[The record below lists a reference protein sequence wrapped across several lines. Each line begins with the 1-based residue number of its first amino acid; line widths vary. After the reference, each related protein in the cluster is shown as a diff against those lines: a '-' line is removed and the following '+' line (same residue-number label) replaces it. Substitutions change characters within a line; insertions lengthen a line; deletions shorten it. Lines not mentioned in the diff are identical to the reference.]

1 MKKTLLLFI
10 ALLGM
15 ALANGQGKKN
25 IRIGLFTS
33 LYLDSAFDQSGQY
46 KLQNSFPRMAIS
58 GLEFYEGAVMAID
71 SINQAGPKVSME
83 VFDIQ
88 SKTGSIAYL
97 LNNKKIDSL
106 DIIIAQ
112 TGGSD
117 YLELA
122 QIAKEKNIPMVSA
135 TYPNDGG
142 IRESPMLFIANPK
155 INSHIQVIHNQLFKK
170 WPDANVIWFKRIG
183 SADDKIESQFREL
196 NAASVYRNKF
206 KTAALKYEFK
216 MEDLVPFM
224 DTTKTNVLIAGSLDD
239 NFALQ
244 FARVIADYPKKGII
258 QVIGMP
264 GWDGMKEIQGK
275 NYAGM
280 PIYFTTSF
288 NIPPGHQWAAKVD
301 EKVKSITGVKPS
313 ISLLKGFELT
323 YYFANVLSKYGE
335 IRIDTPE
342 AKPFKVLN
350 DFDFRPVKWS
360 PMSKVPDYYENKRI
374 YFIRRLNGV
383 STVQ

>member
-1 MKKTLLLFI
+1 MKKTFLFFF
-10 ALLGM
+10 ALMGM

-25 IRIGLFTS
+25 TRVGLFTS
-33 LYLDSAFDQSGQY
+33 LYLDSAFDASGQY

-58 GLEFYEGAVMAID
+58 GLEFYEGSVMAID
-71 SINQAGPKVSME
+71 SINHSGPKVSME

-88 SKTGSIAYL
+88 SKTGSIL
-97 LNNKKIDSL
+97 HLFNNKKFDSL

-112 TGGSD
+112 TGGSE

-142 IRESPMLFIANPK
+142 IRESPMVYIANPK
-155 INSHIQVIHNQLFKK
+155 INSHIQVIHNQTFKK
-170 WPDANVIWFKRIG
+170 WPDANIIWFKRSG
-183 SADDKIESQFREL
+183 MADDKIESQFREL
-196 NAASVYRNKF
+196 NTASLFKNKF
-206 KTAALKYEFK
+206 RTAVLKPEFK
-216 MEDLVPFM
+216 MEDLLPFL

-244 FARVIADYPKKGII
+244 FARAISAYPKKGII

-275 NYAGM
+275 AYAGI
-280 PIYFTTSF
+280 PIYFTTAF
-288 NIPPGHQWAAKVD
+288 NIPSGHQWATLVD
-301 EKVKSITGVKPS
+301 EKIKSITGIKPS
-313 ISLLKGFELT
+313 ISLIKGFELT
-323 YYFANVLSKYGE
+323 YYFVNLLSTYGQIKTE
-335 IRIDTPE
+335 GPE

-350 DFDFRPVKWS
+350 DFDFRPVKWA
-360 PMSKVPDYYENKRI
+360 PMSATPDYFENKRI

-383 STVQ
+383 NTVQ

>member
-1 MKKTLLLFI
+1 MKKTLLLFF

-15 ALANGQGKKN
+15 AFANGQGKKN

-33 LYLDSAFDQSGQY
+33 LFLDSAFDQSGQY

-71 SINQAGPKVSME
+71 SINQSKPRVSME

-112 TGGSD
+112 VSGSD

-142 IRESPMLFIANPK
+142 IRESPMVFIANPK
-155 INSHIQVIHNQLFKK
+155 INSHIQVIHNQLYKK

-196 NAASVYRNKF
+196 NAASAYRNKF
-206 KTAALKYEFK
+206 KTAVLKYEFK
-216 MEDLVPFM
+216 MEDLIQFL

-244 FARVIADYPKKGII
+244 FARAISAYPKKGII

-264 GWDGMKEIQGK
+264 GWDGIKEIQGK
-275 NYAGM
+275 NYAGI

-288 NIPPGHQWAAKVD
+288 NIPSGHQWAAKID

-313 ISLLKGFELT
+313 ISLIKGFELT
-323 YYFANVLSKYGE
+323 YYFANILSKYGE
-335 IRIDTPE
+335 IRMDTPE
-342 AKPFKVLN
+342 AKTFKVLN

-360 PMSKVPDYYENKRI
+360 PMSSVPDYYENKRI

>member
-25 IRIGLFTS
+25 IRVGLFTS

-71 SINQAGPKVSME
+71 SINHSGPKVSME

-88 SKTGSIAYL
+88 SKTGSSAYL

-142 IRESPMLFIANPK
+142 IRESPMVFIANPK

-183 SADDKIESQFREL
+183 SADEKIESQFREF

-206 KTAALKYEFK
+206 KTVVLKHEFK
-216 MEDLVPFM
+216 MEDLVPLM

-244 FARVIADYPKKGII
+244 FARAIATYPKKGLI

-275 NYAGM
+275 NYAGI
-280 PIYFTTSF
+280 PIYYTTSF
-288 NIPPGHQWAAKVD
+288 NIPPGHTWAAKVD

-323 YYFANVLSKYGE
+323 YYFANVLSKFGE

-342 AKPFKVLN
+342 TKPFKVLN

-360 PMSKVPDYYENKRI
+360 PMSSVPDYYENKRI

>member
-1 MKKTLLLFI
+1 MKKIPLLFF
-10 ALLGM
+10 ALLGL
-15 ALANGQGKKN
+15 ALAKGQGKKN
-25 IRIGLFTS
+25 IRVGLFTS

-46 KLQNSFPRMAIS
+46 KLHNSFPRMAIS
-58 GLEFYEGAVMAID
+58 GLEFYEGAVMAVD
-71 SINQAGPKVSME
+71 SINYLGPKVSME

-88 SKTGSIAYL
+88 SKSGAIAYL
-97 LNNKKIDSL
+97 LQSKKIDSL

-112 TGGSD
+112 ASGSD

-122 QIAKEKNIPMVSA
+122 QVAKEKNIPMVSA

-142 IRESPMLFIANPK
+142 IRESPMVFIANPK

-170 WPDANVIWFKRIG
+170 WPDANVIWFKRSG
-183 SADDKIESQFREL
+183 AGDDKIESQFREL
-196 NAASVYRNKF
+196 NAASVYKNKF
-206 KTAALKYEFK
+206 KTAVLKPEFK
-216 MEDLVPFM
+216 MEDLVPFL

-239 NFALQ
+239 NFSLQ
-244 FARVIADYPKKGII
+244 FARAISAYPKKGII

-275 NYAGM
+275 SYAGI

-288 NIPPGHQWAAKVD
+288 NIPSGHQWATQID
-301 EKVKSITGVKPS
+301 EKIKSITGVKPS
-313 ISLLKGFELT
+313 ISLIKGFELT
-323 YYFANVLSKYGE
+323 YYFANIMYTYGQIKTE
-335 IRIDTPE
+335 GLE

-350 DFDFRPVKWS
+350 DFDFRPIKWQ
-360 PMSKVPDYYENKRI
+360 PMSATPDYYENKRI

>member
-1 MKKTLLLFI
+1 MKKTFLLIF

-15 ALANGQGKKN
+15 ALANGQGKK
-25 IRIGLFTS
+25 ITRVGLFTS
-33 LYLDSAFDQSGQY
+33 LYLDSAFDASGQY

-58 GLEFYEGAVMAID
+58 GLEFYEGSVMAID
-71 SINQAGPKVSME
+71 SINQSGSKVSME

-88 SKTGSIAYL
+88 SKTGSIGYL
-97 LNNKKIDSL
+97 LGIKKIDSL

-112 TGGSD
+112 LSGSD

-142 IRESPMLFIANPK
+142 IRESPMVFIANPK

-170 WPDANVIWFKRIG
+170 WPDANVIWFKRSG
-183 SADDKIESQFREL
+183 VEDDKIESQFREL
-196 NAASVYRNKF
+196 NAASVHKNKF
-206 KTAALKYEFK
+206 KTAALKPEFK
-216 MEDLVPFM
+216 MDDLVPLL

-239 NFALQ
+239 KFALQ
-244 FARVIADYPKKGII
+244 FARAISAYPKKGII

-264 GWDGMKEIQGK
+264 GWEGMKEIQSK
-275 NYAGM
+275 NYAGI
-280 PIYFTTSF
+280 PIYYTTAF
-288 NIPPGHQWAAKVD
+288 NIPSGHQWAAQVE
-301 EKVKSITGVKPS
+301 EKIKSITGIKPS
-313 ISLLKGFELT
+313 ISLIKGFELT

-335 IRIDTPE
+335 IRIDTPD
-342 AKPFKVLN
+342 AKAFKVLN

-360 PMSKVPDYYENKRI
+360 PMSAVPDYYENKRI

>member
-1 MKKTLLLFI
+1 MKKTSLLFF

-25 IRIGLFTS
+25 IRVGLFTS
-33 LYLDSAFDQSGQY
+33 LYLDSAFDRSGQY

-71 SINQAGPKVSME
+71 SINHSGLKVSME

-88 SKTGSIAYL
+88 SKTGAISYL

-112 TGGSD
+112 ASGSD

-122 QIAKEKNIPMVSA
+122 QVAKEKNILLVSA

-142 IRESPMLFIANPK
+142 IRESPMVFIANPK

-170 WPDANVIWFKRIG
+170 WPDANVIWFKRSG

-196 NAASVYRNKF
+196 NAASAYKNKF
-206 KTAALKYEFK
+206 KTAALNPEFK
-216 MEDLVPFM
+216 MEDLIPFL
-224 DTTKTNVLIAGSLDD
+224 DTTKTNVLVAGSLDD

-244 FARVIADYPKKGII
+244 FARAISAYPKKGII

-264 GWDGMKEIQGK
+264 VWDGMKEIQGK
-275 NYAGM
+275 NYAGI

-288 NIPPGHQWAAKVD
+288 NIPSGHPWAAQVD
-301 EKVKSITGVKPS
+301 EKIKSITGVKPS
-313 ISLLKGFELT
+313 ISLIKGFELT
-323 YYFANVLSKYGE
+323 YYFANIMYTYGQIKTE
-335 IRIDTPE
+335 GLE
-342 AKPFKVLN
+342 VKPFKVLN
-350 DFDFRPVKWS
+350 DFDFRPVKWA
-360 PMSKVPDYYENKRI
+360 PMSGVPDYYENKRI

-383 STVQ
+383 NTVQ

>member
-1 MKKTLLLFI
+1 MKKTFLLLF

-25 IRIGLFTS
+25 TRVGLFTS
-33 LYLDSAFDQSGQY
+33 LYLDSAFDALDQY

-71 SINQAGPKVSME
+71 SINQSGPKVSME

-97 LNNKKIDSL
+97 FNNKTFDSL

-112 TGGSD
+112 ASGSD

-142 IRESPMLFIANPK
+142 IRESPMVFIANPK

-170 WPDANVIWFKRIG
+170 WPDANVIWFKRSG
-183 SADDKIESQFREL
+183 AADDKIETQFREL

-206 KTAALKYEFK
+206 KTALLNPEFK
-216 MEDLVPFM
+216 MEDLAPFL

-239 NFALQ
+239 Q
-244 FARVIADYPKKGII
+244 FAIQFAKAISAYPKKGIV

-275 NYAGM
+275 NYAGI

-288 NIPPGHQWAAKVD
+288 NIPSGHQWAAQVD
-301 EKVKSITGVKPS
+301 EKIKSITGVKPS
-313 ISLLKGFELT
+313 ISMLKGFELT
-323 YYFANVLSKYGE
+323 YYFVNIMYAYG
-335 IRIDTPE
+335 RIKTE
-342 AKPFKVLN
+342 GLETKPFKVLN
-350 DFDFRPVKWS
+350 DFDFRPVKWA
-360 PMSKVPDYYENKRI
+360 PMSATPDYHENKRI

>member
-1 MKKTLLLFI
+1 MKKTSLLFF

-25 IRIGLFTS
+25 IRVGLFTS

-71 SINQAGPKVSME
+71 SINYLVPKVSME

-88 SKTGSIAYL
+88 SKTGSISYL
-97 LNNKKIDSL
+97 LQNKKIDSL

-112 TGGSD
+112 ASGSD

-142 IRESPMLFIANPK
+142 IRESPMVFIANPK
-155 INSHIQVIHNQLFKK
+155 INSHLQVIHNQLFKK
-170 WPDANVIWFKRIG
+170 WPDANVIWFKRTG
-183 SADDKIESQFREL
+183 TADDKIESQFREL

-206 KTAALKYEFK
+206 KTAALNPDFK
-216 MEDLVPFM
+216 IEELVPFL
-224 DTTKTNVLIAGSLDD
+224 DTTKTNVLVAGSLDD

-244 FARVIADYPKKGII
+244 FARAISAYPKKGII

-275 NYAGM
+275 NYAGI

-288 NIPPGHQWAAKVD
+288 NIPSGHQWAAQVD
-301 EKVKSITGVKPS
+301 EKIKSITGVKPS
-313 ISLLKGFELT
+313 VSLIKGFELT
-323 YYFANVLSKYGE
+323 YYFINIMYTYGQIKTE
-335 IRIDTPE
+335 GPE
-342 AKPFKVLN
+342 VKPFKVLN
-350 DFDFRPVKWS
+350 DFDFRPVKWA
-360 PMSKVPDYYENKRI
+360 PMSATPDYYENKRI

>member
-1 MKKTLLLFI
+1 MKKTSLLFL

-15 ALANGQGKKN
+15 ALVNGQGKKN
-25 IRIGLFTS
+25 IRVGLFTS

-71 SINQAGPKVSME
+71 SINHLGPKVTME

-88 SKTGSIAYL
+88 SKSGAIAYL
-97 LNNKKIDSL
+97 LQNKKIDSL

-112 TGGSD
+112 ASGSD

-122 QIAKEKNIPMVSA
+122 QIAKDKNIPMVSA

-142 IRESPMLFIANPK
+142 IRESPMVFIANPK

-170 WPDANVIWFKRIG
+170 WPDANVIWFKRSG
-183 SADDKIESQFREL
+183 AADDKIESQFREL
-196 NAASVYRNKF
+196 NAVSVYRNKF
-206 KTAALKYEFK
+206 KTAVLNPDFK
-216 MEDLVPFM
+216 MEDLVPFL

-239 NFALQ
+239 KFSLQ
-244 FARVIADYPKKGII
+244 FARAISAYPKKGII

-275 NYAGM
+275 NYAGI

-288 NIPPGHQWAAKVD
+288 NIPSGHPWAAQIDMKI
-301 EKVKSITGVKPS
+301 KSITGVKPS
-313 ISLLKGFELT
+313 ISLIKGFELT
-323 YYFANVLSKYGE
+323 YYFANIMYTYGQIKSE
-335 IRIDTPE
+335 GLE

-360 PMSKVPDYYENKRI
+360 PMSATPDYHENKRI

>member
-1 MKKTLLLFI
+1 MKKTSLFFF
-10 ALLGM
+10 ALFGL
-15 ALANGQGKKN
+15 ALAKGQGKKN
-25 IRIGLFTS
+25 IRVGLFTS

-71 SINQAGPKVSME
+71 SINHAGPKASME

-88 SKTGSIAYL
+88 SKTGAIANL
-97 LNNKKIDSL
+97 LQSKKIDSL

-112 TGGSD
+112 ASGSD

-122 QIAKEKNIPMVSA
+122 QIAKDKNIPMVSA

-142 IRESPMLFIANPK
+142 IRESPMVFIANPK

-170 WPDANVIWFKRIG
+170 WPDANVIWFKRSG
-183 SADDKIESQFREL
+183 AGDDKIESQFREL

-206 KTAALKYEFK
+206 KTAVLNPEFK
-216 MEDLVPFM
+216 MEDLVPFL
-224 DTTKTNVLIAGSLDD
+224 DTTKTNVIIAGSLDD

-244 FARVIADYPKKGII
+244 FARAISAYPKKGII

-275 NYAGM
+275 EYAGI

-288 NIPPGHQWAAKVD
+288 NIPSGHPWAAQVD
-301 EKVKSITGVKPS
+301 EKIKSITGVKPS
-313 ISLLKGFELT
+313 MSLIKGFELT
-323 YYFANVLSKYGE
+323 YYFANIMYTYGQIKTE
-335 IRIDTPE
+335 GLE

-350 DFDFRPVKWS
+350 DFDFRPVKWA
-360 PMSKVPDYYENKRI
+360 PMSSAPDYYENKRI

>member
-1 MKKTLLLFI
+1 
-10 ALLGM
+10 
-15 ALANGQGKKN
+15 
-25 IRIGLFTS
+25 
-33 LYLDSAFDQSGQY
+33 
-46 KLQNSFPRMAIS
+46 
-58 GLEFYEGAVMAID
+58 
-71 SINQAGPKVSME
+71 
-83 VFDIQ
+83 
-88 SKTGSIAYL
+88 
-97 LNNKKIDSL
+97 
-106 DIIIAQ
+106 
-112 TGGSD
+112 
-117 YLELA
+117 
-122 QIAKEKNIPMVSA
+122 MVSA

-142 IRESPMLFIANPK
+142 IRESPIVFIANPK
-155 INSHIQVIHNQLFKK
+155 INSHIQVIHNQLYKK

-196 NAASVYRNKF
+196 NAASVFRNKF
-206 KTAALKYEFK
+206 KTAVLKHEFK

-224 DTTKTNVLIAGSLDD
+224 DTSKTNVLISGSLDD

-244 FARVIADYPKKGII
+244 FARAISSYPKKGII

-275 NYAGM
+275 NYAGI

-288 NIPPGHQWAAKVD
+288 NIPSGHQWAAKID

-313 ISLLKGFELT
+313 ISLIKGFELT
-323 YYFANVLSKYGE
+323 YYFANILSKYGE
-335 IRIDTPE
+335 IRMDTPE

-360 PMSKVPDYYENKRI
+360 SMSAFPDYYENKRI

>member
-1 MKKTLLLFI
+1 MKKTFLLIF
-10 ALLGM
+10 ALLCM
-15 ALANGQGKKN
+15 ALANGQGKK
-25 IRIGLFTS
+25 ITRVGLFTS
-33 LYLDSAFDQSGQY
+33 LYLDSAFDASGQY

-58 GLEFYEGAVMAID
+58 GLEFYEGSVMAID
-71 SINQAGPKVSME
+71 SINQSGSKVSME

-97 LNNKKIDSL
+97 LGIKKIDSL

-112 TGGSD
+112 LSGSD

-142 IRESPMLFIANPK
+142 IRESPMVFIANPK

-170 WPDANVIWFKRIG
+170 WPDANVIWFKRSG
-183 SADDKIESQFREL
+183 VEDDKIESQFREL
-196 NAASVYRNKF
+196 NAASVHKNKF
-206 KTAALKYEFK
+206 KTAALKPEFK
-216 MEDLVPFM
+216 MEDLVPLL

-239 NFALQ
+239 KFALQ
-244 FARVIADYPKKGII
+244 FARAISAYPKKGII

-264 GWDGMKEIQGK
+264 GWEGLKEIQSK
-275 NYAGM
+275 NYAGI
-280 PIYFTTSF
+280 PIYFTTAF
-288 NIPPGHQWAAKVD
+288 NIPSGHQWAAQVE
-301 EKVKSITGVKPS
+301 EKIKSITGVKPS
-313 ISLLKGFELT
+313 LSFIKGFELT
-323 YYFANVLSKYGE
+323 FYFANILSAYGQIKTE
-335 IRIDTPE
+335 GLET
-342 AKPFKVLN
+342 KPFKVLN

-360 PMSKVPDYYENKRI
+360 QLSAAPDYYENKRI

-383 STVQ
+383 NTVQ

>member
-1 MKKTLLLFI
+1 MKKTFLLFF

-15 ALANGQGKKN
+15 SLANAQAKKN
-25 IRIGLFTS
+25 TRVGLFTS
-33 LYLDSAFDQSGQY
+33 LYLDSAFDASGQY

-71 SINQAGPKVSME
+71 SINYIGPKVSME

-88 SKTGSIAYL
+88 SKTGSIASL

-112 TGGSD
+112 TSGSD

-142 IRESPMLFIANPK
+142 IRESPMVFIANPK

-170 WPDANVIWFKRIG
+170 WPDANVIWFKRSG
-183 SADDKIESQFREL
+183 AEDDKIESQFREL
-196 NAASVYRNKF
+196 NAASVHKNKF
-206 KTAALKYEFK
+206 RTAALKPEFK
-216 MEDLVPFM
+216 MEDLVPLL

-239 NFALQ
+239 KFALQ
-244 FARVIADYPKKGII
+244 FARAISTYPKKGII

-275 NYAGM
+275 NYTGI

-288 NIPPGHQWAAKVD
+288 NIPSGHQWANQID
-301 EKVKSITGVKPS
+301 EKIKSITGVKPS
-313 ISLLKGFELT
+313 ISLIKGFELT
-323 YYFANVLSKYGE
+323 YYFVNILSTYGE
-335 IRIDTPE
+335 IRLDGPE

-350 DFDFRPVKWS
+350 DFDFRPVKWNTS
-360 PMSKVPDYYENKRI
+360 STTPDYYENKRI
-374 YFIRRLNGV
+374 YFMRRLNGV
-383 STVQ
+383 NTVQ